1 MLPKTYRLKL
11 KNDFDRIF
19 KGGKFVSQK
28 FFTLGFAKNTLLLS
42 RFAIVVP
49 KKIAKSAVTRNS
61 IKRKA
66 AEIIRLNMDKIK
78 TGYDMVFI
86 GKATVNG
93 KKYQELMDDIGDL
106 LEKARLIKQ

>member
-1 MLPKTYRLKL
+1 MLAKTYRLKL

-19 KGGKFVSQK
+19 KQGKFVSQK
-28 FFTLGFAKNTLLLS
+28 FFTLGFIKNTLLFS

-78 TGYDMVFI
+78 TGFDMVFI
-86 GKATVNG
+86 GKALVKG
-93 KKYQELMDDIGDL
+93 KKYQELSDDIGDL
-106 LEKARLIKQ
+106 LEKARLIK

>member
-11 KNDFDRIF
+11 KNDFDKVF

-28 FFTLGFAKNTLLLS
+28 FFTLGFAKNTLVFS

-49 KKIAKSAVTRNS
+49 KKAAKLAVARNS
-61 IKRKA
+61 IRRKA
-66 AEIIRLNMDKIK
+66 AEILRLNMDKIK

-86 GKATVNG
+86 GKAAVKG

-106 LEKARLIKQ
+106 LEKAGLIK